1 MLEIT
6 EDIWSYTISHTTEQD
21 QLLSELDRET
31 NLKMA
36 FPNMLCGNYQGRL
49 LEFVSK
55 MVQPELIL
63 EIGTFTGYSA
73 ICLARGLRANG
84 KLHTIEC
91 NDEIIPFAKRY
102 IHKAGFEGQIKLH
115 KGDALQIIP
124 ELNMLFDLIYI
135 DGDKSQYCRYY
146 ELTFDKLK
154 AGGIIM
160 VDNVLWNG
168 KVLKQSSRKDAE
180 TDDIR
185 NLNQIIQADS
195 RVENIILPL
204 RDGIMLVRKK

>member
-1 MLEIT
+1 MLKIT
-6 EDIWSYTISHTTEQD
+6 EDIWNYIISHTTEQD
-21 QLLSELDRET
+21 PLLSELDRET

-36 FPNMLCGNYQGRL
+36 FPNMISGHYQGRL
-49 LEFVSK
+49 LEFISK
-55 MVQPELIL
+55 MVQPEYIL

-73 ICLARGLRANG
+73 ICLARGLKTNG

-91 NDEIIPFAKRY
+91 NDEIIPFAKGF
-102 IHKAGFEGQIKLH
+102 IHKAGFEDKIELH
-115 KGDALQIIP
+115 TGDALQIIP
-124 ELNMLFDLIYI
+124 QLDLLFDLIYI

-146 ELTFDKLK
+146 KLTFDKLK
-154 AGGIIM
+154 AGGIIL

-168 KVLKQSSRKDAE
+168 KVLRQSPGKDDE

-185 NLNQIIQADS
+185 NLNQIIQADP
-195 RVENIILPL
+195 RVENIILPV